1 MIDVRG
7 QGKEN
12 LRRKRGI
19 GELWSA
25 GCGERWQTS
34 QEHDKIDKQQATLAD
49 NNPRPAISD
58 LRENM
63 ETPASGCCDVGHLD
77 SAGGHPAEEV

>member
-1 MIDVRG
+1 VEKHGRLD
-7 QGKEN
+7 
-12 LRRKRGI
+12 
-19 GELWSA
+19 
-25 GCGERWQTS
+25 

-58 LRENM
+58 LQENM

-77 SAGGHPAEEV
+77 SARAIQSKKFIGGVRLGRVLSSGALPY